1 MNPFFNI
8 FLAEERVTNMYKFS
22 KFSINTIFNLCKN
35 NLYHK
40 NIRSSSDVPNTS
52 RNYRLLLVIPV
63 ASFGLGTWQI
73 YRLQWKKGKIREL
86 ESRTQA
92 EPVPLPD
99 DILNEGKISEMNYRN
114 VLVQGH
120 FDHTKEIYIGPRP
133 LNKAGQHPGG
143 SGLLSGR
150 SQSGYQIV
158 TPFVLD
164 NGDRILVNR
173 GWVPKN
179 KKDPSSRLE
188 GQILDH
194 IKLTGIIRSGEQRPQ
209 FTPKIAD
216 NASDWHYCDVERIA
230 SILNTLPVLID
241 ADSRSTVPNGPIGGQ
256 TTVTLRNEHLQYI
269 ITWYSLCALTLLMYY
284 QLQKRPGAMYGGPKV
299 RN

>member
-8 FLAEERVTNMYKFS
+8 FLAEERVINMYKFS
-22 KFSINTIFNLCKN
+22 KFSINTIFNLCKK

-92 EPVPLPD
+92 EPIPLPD

-114 VLVQGH
+114 VLVKGH

>member
-8 FLAEERVTNMYKFS
+8 FLAEEKVTNMYKFS

>member
-1 MNPFFNI
+1 
-8 FLAEERVTNMYKFS
+8 MYKFS

>member
-86 ESRTQA
+86 ESQTQA

-99 DILNEGKISEMNYRN
+99 DILNEDKISEMNYRN

-188 GQILDH
+188 GQILGH

>member
-22 KFSINTIFNLCKN
+22 KFSINTIFNLCKK

-92 EPVPLPD
+92 EPIPLPD

-143 SGLLSGR
+143 GGLLSGR

>member
-22 KFSINTIFNLCKN
+22 KFSINTIFNLCKK

-114 VLVQGH
+114 VLVKGH

-133 LNKAGQHPGG
+133 LNKAGQHSGG
-143 SGLLSGR
+143 GGLLSGR

-164 NGDRILVNR
+164 NGHRILVNR

-241 ADSRSTVPNGPIGGQ
+241 ADSRSTVANGPIGGQ

>member
-8 FLAEERVTNMYKFS
+8 FLAEERVINMYKFS
-22 KFSINTIFNLCKN
+22 KFSINTIFNLCKK

-92 EPVPLPD
+92 EPIPLPD

-114 VLVQGH
+114 VLVKGH

-164 NGDRILVNR
+164 NGHRILVNR